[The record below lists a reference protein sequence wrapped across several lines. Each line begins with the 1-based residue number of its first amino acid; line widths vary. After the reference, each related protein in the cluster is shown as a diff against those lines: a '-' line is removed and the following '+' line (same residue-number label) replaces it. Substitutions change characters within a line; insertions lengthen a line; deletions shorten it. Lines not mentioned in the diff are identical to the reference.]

1 MKINERVLARQ
12 FLNNMLNEDS
22 HFVPMH
28 ILNKPQQDVCQGCG
42 LNPCDPEICPGHAH
56 ERLDDDTRV
65 LDQHHHDHSS
75 HTPLEVD
82 ASGAVTPES
91 LYGHFD
97 LDQDGRVTKSDYAD
111 HIQFHCA
118 HPETLDHYHELRDQ
132 SHCNVPCKDTYDSC
146 SQFFM
151 ADPESIHTALGPLMS
166 MTSSNCPESALSG
179 ITDVLK
185 CLKKAGLL

>member
-1 MKINERVLARQ
+1 MKVNERVLARQ
-12 FLNNMLNEDS
+12 FINNMLNEEA

-28 ILNKPQQDVCQGCG
+28 ILNKPQQGVYHD
-42 LNPCDPEICPGHAH
+42 D
-56 ERLDDDTRV
+56 ERLDNDTRV
-65 LDQHHHDHSS
+65 LDQHDNHAS

-118 HPETLDHYHELRDQ
+118 HPETLDHYQELRNQ
-132 SHCNVPCKDTYDSC
+132 SHCNVPCKNTYDSC

-166 MTSSNCPESALSG
+166 MTSSDCPESALLG

>member
-28 ILNKPQQDVCQGCG
+28 ILNKPQQDVCH
-42 LNPCDPEICPGHAH
+42 DD

-91 LYGHFD
+91 LYGGT
-97 LDQDGRVTKSDYAD
+97 Q
-111 HIQFHCA
+111 
-118 HPETLDHYHELRDQ
+118 
-132 SHCNVPCKDTYDSC
+132 
-146 SQFFM
+146 
-151 ADPESIHTALGPLMS
+151 
-166 MTSSNCPESALSG
+166 
-179 ITDVLK
+179 
-185 CLKKAGLL
+185 KK